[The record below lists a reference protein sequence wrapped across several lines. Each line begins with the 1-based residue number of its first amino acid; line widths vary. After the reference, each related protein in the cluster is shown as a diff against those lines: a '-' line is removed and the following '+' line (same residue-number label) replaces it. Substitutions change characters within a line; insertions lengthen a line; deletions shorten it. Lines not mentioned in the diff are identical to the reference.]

1 MPGEQPKDQVDSEN
15 DSLGRSLSSRD
26 VSAVICTMNSISGI
40 RECLKSLHE
49 SGVGEIIVV
58 DASSTDGTKEVALE
72 CADFVLSDPG
82 TGLGRARNTGI
93 ERTTKPLILNMGSDN
108 VLPIGELQKM
118 IDYLIKNDYQGVSAQ
133 TVVEGD
139 DWISKGLN
147 AWRAGRFREGGA
159 SVIGTPTLFRG
170 DLLRSNPYDPSR
182 VFSDDS
188 ELCERWTREFGARFG
203 ISDAVS
209 REIGKTSWDEVK
221 IRCRM
226 YGESDSEIYSH
237 GSHSGWTVKR
247 KLTSLSRPMRTD
259 FYLPLRQRR
268 ENRNLSNLTFLAAFT
283 SMRYASW
290 VRDSWSRRS

>member
-15 DSLGRSLSSRD
+15 ESLGRSLSSKD

-40 RECLKSLHE
+40 RECLSSLRE

-72 CADFVLSDPG
+72 CADLLLSDPG

-108 VLPIGELQKM
+108 VLPVGELQKM

-133 TVVEGD
+133 TVIEGD

-147 AWRAGRFREGGA
+147 AWREGRFREGEA
-159 SVIGTPTLFRG
+159 FVIGTPTLFLG
-170 DLLRSNPYDPSR
+170 DLLRANPYDPSR

-203 ISDAVS
+203 ISDAVT

>member
-15 DSLGRSLSSRD
+15 DSLGRSLNSKD

-40 RECLKSLHE
+40 RECLSSLRE

-237 GSHSGWTVKR
+237 GSHSGWSVKR
-247 KLTSLSRPMRTD
+247 KLISLSRPMRTD
-259 FYLPLRQRR
+259 FYLPLRQHR
-268 ENRNLSNLTFLAAFT
+268 ENRNLSNLTFLATFT

-290 VRDSWSRRS
+290 VRDYWSRR